1 MDSEKTKEY
10 NHKCTHQ
17 RAAIMAVIH
26 KILTMSDDKPSKDA
40 KLIIASVFKD
50 MIELNIM
57 VYDEIDFSVI
67 SCIKEY
73 LNQEQAFRAANNIVN
88 PENPL

>member
-1 MDSEKTKEY
+1 MDSEKMKEY
-10 NHKCTHQ
+10 NHKCAHQ

-26 KILTMSDDKPSKDA
+26 KILRMSDDKSSKDA
-40 KLIIASVFKD
+40 KLIIASGFKD

-57 VYDEIDFSVI
+57 VFDEIDFSVL